1 MTTRRGPGVLT
12 TILMLIPMLAIPVMA
27 LFGVPHFMPVVAS
40 PTPREHSEPFV
51 GFRETRTGQSD
62 TVLRP
67 VSLRTEDV
75 DSVDLFLPIG
85 GEPAATNTI
94 PASAGSVRRG
104 WTDPLKSAQSRR
116 DETASLFADDLS
128 TPTFDKVPADGD
140 SVAGLVT
147 IFDSRPAAPN
157 SRDVGGSGARYERSG
172 ETTRQPAPLPP
183 RGQSMSWR
191 QASKILDELGVQ
203 TYSLSPGLNPGEFRF
218 VCLVSSTDD
227 PRVSRRFESHS
238 TDPLV
243 AVEQVIGQVTR
254 WTRSSSR

>member
-1 MTTRRGPGVLT
+1 MATRRGPGVLT
-12 TILMLIPMLAIPVMA
+12 TILMLIPMLAIPMMA

-40 PTPREHSEPFV
+40 PTQREHSEPFV

-67 VSLRTEDV
+67 VSLRTENSFGE
-75 DSVDLFLPIG
+75 SVDLFQPYG
-85 GEPAATNTI
+85 GEAT
-94 PASAGSVRRG
+94 ASQEASPSIR
-104 WTDPLKSAQSRR
+104 WTDPLESTRR
-116 DETASLFADDLS
+116 EQPESLFAGDPG
-128 TPTFDKVPADGD
+128 TPTFDSIPEDDESTG
-140 SVAGLVT
+140 GLVT
-147 IFDSRPAAPN
+147 VFDSRPGG
-157 SRDVGGSGARYERSG
+157 RDAQSDSSSNTRYERTG
-172 ETTRQPAPLPP
+172 EPARKPAPAAPG
-183 RGQSMSWR
+183 RQSLSWR
-191 QASKILDELGVQ
+191 QASKILDDLGVQ

-238 TDPLV
+238 TDPLI